1 MTDADII
8 FEYRARELLDYA
20 EAHGVNPIAIAEDTA
35 RASGRDMTWRDVLR
49 LVNDDQIMG
58 PS

>member
-8 FEYRARELLDYA
+8 FAYRARILMDNA
-20 EAHGVNPIAIAEDTA
+20 EAHGANPIAIAKDTA
-35 RASGRDMTWRDVLR
+35 RASGRNMTWRDVLR